1 MNRIIYSFKQA
12 FIQIF
17 RNKGMSIASVF
28 AITAMLLILGLFFT
42 VIININAAAENI
54 KQDYN
59 TIEIFLKDSTE
70 INSIK
75 NMEEEINKW
84 QGVKETRYRTKEEA
98 LEILRDRWG
107 KNAYLLEGLTN
118 NPLPNSIVVKINNLR
133 FADHIA
139 KKSSELNGI
148 EDVKFYKDT
157 VDKLLKATG
166 IFQIAALIIMVFLI
180 IVSVVVVA
188 NTIKLTVLARSDE
201 ITIMKYVGA
210 TNWFIRGPFLFE
222 GAIIGVFSA
231 LFSWGLIVFI
241 YKEIHKKLSE
251 DIFAIISTPMVPG
264 EFLSDNLLWIFVAL
278 GTAIGA
284 WGSIISMRRFLDT

>member
-59 TIEIFLKDSTE
+59 TIEIFLKDNTE

-75 NMEEEINKW
+75 NIEEEINKW

-98 LEILRDRWG
+98 LGILRDRWG

-139 KKSSELNGI
+139 KKSSELDGI

-166 IFQIAALIIMVFLI
+166 IFQIAALIIMIFLI

-278 GTAIGA
+278 GTAIGV
-284 WGSIISMRRFLDT
+284 WGFIISMRRFLDT